1 MNLSAIAFITAVAI
15 GIPRLHA
22 LVVQFQ
28 LLAGENLSQNDRI
41 LGMSNAVLLL
51 PLPIMLLL
59 VWSTKVKLRVSEF
72 DRALAVIAALVLA
85 LFSMLPGLFQLLA
98 RLPQSIPAG
107 FVGWSVAGLF
117 GQFMAMVFLLALA
130 SQREEPQAAGIQAA
144 GIQTSMISPY
154 EAASVR
160 TPAAIA
166 MWTGAI
172 VILIYIVV
180 TVLMFS
186 GAFGSAGLRGGFP
199 SARLFGFFPV
209 VTSFVMALVVYR
221 SDPSG
226 RTHYETSVAGGRG

>member
-28 LLAGENLSQNDRI
+28 LLDGAHLSPNDRI

-85 LFSMLPGLFQLLA
+85 LFSMFPGLFQLLA
-98 RLPQSIPAG
+98 RLPRSIPAG

-130 SQREEPQAAGIQAA
+130 SQREEPQAAGMQP
-144 GIQTSMISPY
+144 SMISPY

-166 MWTGAI
+166 MWTQVVA
-172 VILIYIVV
+172 ILIYIVV
-180 TVLMFS
+180 TVLMFT
-186 GAFGSAGLRGGFP
+186 GAFGSAGLRGGYS